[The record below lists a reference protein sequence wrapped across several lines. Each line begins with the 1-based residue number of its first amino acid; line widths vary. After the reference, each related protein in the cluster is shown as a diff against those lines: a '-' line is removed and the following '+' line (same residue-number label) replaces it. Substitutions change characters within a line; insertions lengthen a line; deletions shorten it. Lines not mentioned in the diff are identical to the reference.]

1 MEATFSY
8 PLDFQFKLVAFSP
21 QFSVKDAQGRLIAYI
36 RQKAF
41 KFKEDVSIFDD
52 ESRTNLIFKIKAD
65 RWLDWSAVYNFSDT
79 DGNPLGKAKRRGN
92 KSLFKAQY
100 DLFDLADNQDIIL
113 KEHSF
118 WVRMMDGAVGE
129 LPIVGMFTGYVF
141 NPKYNAVRSDGTQV
155 AQLVKQPSMFGRKFR
170 LVQHSEF
177 KEGEE
182 LRVLLGFMMLVLLE
196 RRRG

>member
-21 QFSVKDAQGRLIAYI
+21 QFSVKDSQGRLIAYI
-36 RQKAF
+36 KQKAF
-41 KFKEDVSIFDD
+41 KFKEDVSVFSD

-65 RWLDWSAVYNFSDT
+65 RWLDWSATYNFSDT
-79 DGNPLGKAKRRGN
+79 EGNPLGKSKRRGS

-100 DLFDLADNQDIIL
+100 DLYDLQDNQDIIL
-113 KEHSF
+113 KEHNF
-118 WVRMMDGAVGE
+118 WVRVMDGVVGE
-129 LPIVGMFTGYVF
+129 LPIINMFTGYMF
-141 NPKYNAVRSDGTQV
+141 NPKYDATRPDGTLV
-155 AQLVKQPSMFGRKFR
+155 AQLVKQPSMFGRKFS

-177 KEGEE
+177 EEGEE
-182 LRVLLGFMMLVLLE
+182 LRILLGFMMLVLLE